1 MEQQKHGGDRY
12 RNAISYD
19 ASVNVNPFGM
29 PEAVKQR
36 LKETL
41 PLWSRYPDSQC
52 QALCRALE
60 NFHQIK
66 PGWVLCGNGAADL
79 IWRLCMVRKFKRGL
93 VLAPTFSEY
102 EAALLASG
110 SQVSRF
116 FLNEKDGFF
125 PDLEKLGRE
134 AAGHDAVFFCNP
146 NNPTGVLIQRKEL
159 EKLARTCQEQG
170 AYLIIDECFNG
181 LCDDPE
187 GATMTPLLGKY
198 PNLLILNAFTKTYGM
213 AGLRL
218 GYLMGSDRR
227 LLEKL
232 RQASQPWSVSFPA
245 QEAGKAALEA
255 ADYVIESRRLILQ
268 ERKFLEQELEKMGFL
283 VYPSQSNFLLLLAD
297 WEKKGE
303 TDRPLLYE
311 GMKQKGIL
319 IRSCQSFSGLGA
331 GFYRICVGSPK
342 DNRFLV
348 ETMRGEGNT

>member
-1 MEQQKHGGDRY
+1 
-12 RNAISYD
+12 
-19 ASVNVNPFGM
+19 
-29 PEAVKQR
+29 
-36 LKETL
+36 
-41 PLWSRYPDSQC
+41 
-52 QALCRALE
+52 
-60 NFHQIK
+60 
-66 PGWVLCGNGAADL
+66 
-79 IWRLCMVRKFKRGL
+79 MVRKFKRGL

-245 QEAGKAALEA
+245 QEAGQAALEA